1 MFRSIFTVALLLLLA
16 ACQTTRTPPSLLERQ
31 IEVLQDEGFRQ
42 VDDEWQLGLPDRLLF
57 SVDKS
62 ELAPEQLR
70 RLHGVA
76 RALSE
81 VGIMGARVEGNTD
94 STGSAQYNRE
104 LSFRRAQAV
113 GNALIEGGMN
123 AAAVHPVARGE
134 ENPIE
139 SNRTAEGRQQN
150 RRVVVIVSTTP
161 VAVDPA
167 PPGAG
172 AP

>member
-1 MFRSIFTVALLLLLA
+1 MFKAISIVAPLLLLT
-16 ACQTTRTPPSLLERQ
+16 ACQTTRSAPSLLERQ
-31 IEVLQDEGFRQ
+31 IEVLEDEGFRQ
-42 VDDEWQLGLPDRLLF
+42 VGDEWQLGLPDRLLF
-57 SVDKS
+57 HVDDS
-62 ELAPEQLR
+62 ELASAQLD

-123 AAAVHPVARGE
+123 AATVHPVARGE
-134 ENPIE
+134 DNPIE
-139 SNRTAEGRQQN
+139 SNHTAEGRQQN
-150 RRVVVIVSTTP
+150 RRVVVIVSTSP
-161 VAVDPA
+161 VAIDTP
-167 PPGAG
+167 PPGAT